1 MAPLTVKAYLLGKE
15 DASRE
20 IRRFAVEAPALYQ
33 PIRDKV
39 VELFQGLLRNASA
52 AAAAATGAFQM
63 YYKDEDGDMIAFSS
77 DEELQLAMPYVKDG
91 IFRIY
96 VKEKKE
102 LKREH
107 LHRQSCSQERPSNV
121 VHPNVVCDGCDGPVV
136 GARFKCSVCPDY
148 DLCSTCEGK
157 GTHKEHNMIMFQSP
171 LLNPLEWLPRGRW
184 HRRMRHGVPFPWMQ
198 GWGHSCPGR
207 CQNPGQAQD
216 DTSNTVPDATP
227 EQGEASSNQSQDP
240 NVTFLKNVGE
250 SVAAFLSPLGI
261 DVDIDVE
268 HQGKRSKVA
277 PAPSPEKGSARPRS
291 SSGDQSKSE
300 TSSKSK
306 PASEA
311 EDAVTEQLQ
320 EMVVDSPPMQMEQ
333 DSLLSQE
340 PAESSSS
347 SAGDEDWTHLSSKEV
362 DPSTGELQS
371 LQMPEEDAPC
381 CLDPTQ
387 APANPGPT
395 GLREAAVYPHLP
407 PDADPRLIESLSQML
422 SMGFSD
428 EGGWLTHLLR
438 SKKYDIG
445 AALDTIQYAKH
456 SAAP

>member
-1 MAPLTVKAYLLGKE
+1 MALLTVKAYLLGKE

-20 IRRFAVEAPALYQ
+20 IRRFAVEAPACFQ

-39 VELFQGLLRNASA
+39 AELFQGLLRS
-52 AAAAATGAFQM
+52 AAAATGAFQM

-77 DEELQLAMPYVKDG
+77 DEELQLARPYVRDG
-91 IFRIY
+91 ILRIY
-96 VKEKKE
+96 VKERKE

-107 LHRQSCSQERPSNV
+107 LHRQSCSQERPPNV

-136 GARFKCSVCPDY
+136 GARFKCTVCPDY

-157 GTHKEHNMIMFQSP
+157 GIHKEHNMIMFQNP
-171 LLNPLEWLPRGRW
+171 LLNPLEWFPRGRW
-184 HRRMRHGVPFPWMQ
+184 LRKMRHGVPFPWMP
-198 GWGHSCPGR
+198 GWGHPCPSGR
-207 CQNPGQAQD
+207 CQRSGEAQASA
-216 DTSNTVPDATP
+216 SNTDPNATP
-227 EQGEASSNQSQDP
+227 EQGEASSNQPQDP

-268 HQGKRSKVA
+268 HGGQRSKVA
-277 PAPSPEKGSARPRS
+277 PTPSAEKSSAMPGN
-291 SSGDQSKSE
+291 SSGDQSKFE
-300 TSSKSK
+300 TSNRSK

-311 EDAVTEQLQ
+311 GDAITDQLQ

-333 DSLLSQE
+333 ESLLSQE
-340 PAESSSS
+340 PAETSSS

-371 LQMPEEDAPC
+371 LQMLETDSSC
-381 CLDPTQ
+381 CLNPTQ
-387 APANPGPT
+387 APANIGPT
-395 GLREAAVYPHLP
+395 GLREAALYPHLP

-438 SKKYDIG
+438 SKNYDIG
-445 AALDTIQYAKH
+445 SALDTIQYSKH
-456 SAAP
+456 PPAP

>member
-20 IRRFAVEAPALYQ
+20 IRRFAVEAPAFYQ
-33 PIRDKV
+33 PIREKV
-39 VELFQGLLRNASA
+39 AELFQGLLRNAA
-52 AAAAATGAFQM
+52 AAAAAGSFQM
-63 YYKDEDGDMIAFSS
+63 YYKDEDGDMVAFSS

-107 LHRQSCSQERPSNV
+107 LHRQSCSQERPPNV

-136 GARFKCSVCPDY
+136 GARFKCTVCPDY

-157 GTHKEHNMIMFQSP
+157 GIHKEHNMIMFQSP
-171 LLNPLEWLPRGRW
+171 FLNPLEWFPRGRW
-184 HRRMRHGVPFPWMQ
+184 FRKMRHGVPFPWMQ
-198 GWGHSCPGR
+198 SWGHSCPSGR
-207 CQNPGQAQD
+207 CQNSGQAQAS
-216 DTSNTVPDATP
+216 TSNTVPNAP
-227 EQGEASSNQSQDP
+227 EQGETSSNQSQDP

-268 HQGKRSKVA
+268 HEGQRSKVA
-277 PAPSPEKGSARPRS
+277 PVPSAEKSSTVPRS
-291 SSGDQSKSE
+291 SSGDQSKSQ
-300 TSSKSK
+300 TSSNDQSA
-306 PASEA
+306 PEGG
-311 EDAVTEQLQ
+311 DAITDQLQ
-320 EMVVDSPPMQMEQ
+320 EMMVDSPPVQMEQ

-371 LQMPEEDAPC
+371 LQMPDTDSPC

-387 APANPGPT
+387 TPANTGPT
-395 GLREAAVYPHLP
+395 GLREAALYPHLP

-422 SMGFSD
+422 SMGFHD

-445 AALDTIQYAKH
+445 AALDTIQYSKH
-456 SAAP
+456 PPAP